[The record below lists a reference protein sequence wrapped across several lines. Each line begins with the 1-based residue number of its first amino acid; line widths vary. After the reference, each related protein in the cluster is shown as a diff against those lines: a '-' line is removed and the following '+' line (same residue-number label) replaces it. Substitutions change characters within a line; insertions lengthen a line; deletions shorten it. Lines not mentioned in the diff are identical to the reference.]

1 MMRVSQNT
9 LGMGTMKA
17 YEAIGLSL
25 VAEGVTDFFGLM
37 GDGNMWLWG
46 SLCRNPS
53 IKAYSA
59 RHESM
64 AVSMA
69 DGYARTTGKVGVA
82 MVTCGPGLTQ
92 CGTSLIAAY
101 RGRTP
106 VVLIAGEIMQGAKN
120 KTQSMDQRRFAEAS
134 YARFHTVTSLDN
146 MAEEIAEAFYAARIH
161 RVPVVLNLP
170 MDLQEESFDW
180 DYEYRPSTQFLP
192 PRVETPS
199 PDLLAPVIEKLIA
212 AERPVI
218 IAGRGAIASGA
229 KDEII
234 ALSDRVGALL
244 ATSLQGKGYFAG
256 HPWDIGIAGAFASA
270 PSEQLLAEADFVLG
284 VGAELGYY
292 TTEGGLLFPSAEVAR
307 IDIKPMPE
315 EIGVIPGLFVQG
327 DGRKSVA
334 ALNEAVAARQ
344 VRKQGLRTPET
355 RAILDAP
362 PHRFEAP
369 ADGLDPRA
377 LANHLGA
384 ALPKGVLLTCGAGH
398 FFSWVAMYVPLP
410 EGAEIQYSYNFGA
423 VGQGIGVSI
432 GTGAG
437 NPGRPHVVIEGDGS
451 LMFNLQELETVVR
464 HKMQMVLVVWN
475 DAGYGAEVH
484 KLVAKGFDEK
494 LAQWES
500 PDFVAL
506 AKAFGGDGVKL
517 GAVSDIG
524 GAIAEG
530 LRKGGL
536 YLIDA
541 RVSPSTPTDPYAKVH
556 FGRES
561 HAPLLRPLA

>member
-1 MMRVSQNT
+1 V
-9 LGMGTMKA
+9 KA
-17 YEAIGLSL
+17 YEAIAQSL
-25 VAEGVTDFFGLM
+25 IAEGVTDFFGLM

-46 SLCRNPS
+46 ALCRNPLV
-53 IKAYSA
+53 KPYNA

-69 DGYARTTGKVGVA
+69 DGYSRTTGKLGVA

-101 RGRTP
+101 RGKTP
-106 VVLIAGEIMQGAKN
+106 LVLIAGEIEPGAKN
-120 KTQSMDQRRFAEAS
+120 RTQSMDQRRFAEAS
-134 YARFHTVTSLDN
+134 SARFHTVTSLDN

-161 RVPVVLNLP
+161 RSPVVLNLP
-170 MDLQEESFDW
+170 MHLQEDELDW
-180 DYEYRPSTQFLP
+180 DYEYRPSMEFLP
-192 PRVETPS
+192 SRVETPS
-199 PDLLAPVIEKLIA
+199 PDLLAPVIERLIA

-218 IAGRGAIASGA
+218 IAGRGARAA
-229 KDEII
+229 NARDELIRL
-234 ALSDRVGALL
+234 ADRVGAVL

-307 IDIKPMPE
+307 IDIRAMPD
-315 EIGVIPGLFVQG
+315 EIGVIPGLYVQG
-327 DGRKSVA
+327 DARKSVA
-334 ALNEAVAARQ
+334 AINEVLESRQ
-344 VRKQGLRTPET
+344 VRREGFRTPAA
-355 RAILDAP
+355 RAVLDAP
-362 PHRFEAP
+362 PHGFEP
-369 ADGLDPRA
+369 PHDGLDPRA
-377 LANHLGA
+377 LARSLGE
-384 ALPKGVLLTCGAGH
+384 ALPKGALFTVGAGH
-398 FFSWVAMYVPLP
+398 FFAWIGMYAPLP
-410 EGAEIQYSYNFGA
+410 EGVEIQYSYGFGA
-423 VGQGIGVSI
+423 VGQGIGVAI

-437 NPGRPHVVIEGDGS
+437 NPGRPHIAVEGDGS
-451 LMFNLQELETVVR
+451 LMFNIQELETIVR

-475 DAGYGAEVH
+475 DTGYGAEVH

-500 PDFVAL
+500 PNFVAL
-506 AKAFGGDGVKL
+506 AKAFGGDGVL
-517 GAVSDIG
+517 LHDVAELPA
-524 GAIAEG
+524 AISAG

-541 RVSPSTPTDPYAKVH
+541 RVSPTTPTDPYAKVH

-561 HAPLLRPLA
+561 HAPLLRPAA

>member
-1 MMRVSQNT
+1 
-9 LGMGTMKA
+9 MKA
-17 YEAIGLSL
+17 YEAIGQSL
-25 VAEGVTDFFGLM
+25 KAEGMTDFFGLM

-46 SLCRNPS
+46 SLCRDPS
-53 IKAYSA
+53 IKAYNA

-92 CGTSLIAAY
+92 CGTSLIAAF

-106 VVLIAGEIMQGAKN
+106 VVLIAGEIQQGAKN
-120 KTQSMDQRRFAEAS
+120 KTQSMDQRRFVEAS
-134 YARFHTVTSLDN
+134 YARFHTVTSTDN
-146 MAEEIAEAFYAARIH
+146 MAEEIAEAFYAARVH

-170 MDLQEESFDW
+170 MDLQEETIDW
-180 DYEYRPSTQFLP
+180 DYEYQPSTRYLP
-192 PRVETPS
+192 PRIETPS
-199 PDLLAPVIEKLIA
+199 PELLAPVIEKLMA

-218 IAGRGAIASGA
+218 IAGRGAMMSGA
-229 KDEII
+229 KDAII
-234 ALSDRVGALL
+234 ELADRVGALL

-256 HPWDIGIAGAFASA
+256 HPWDVGIAGAFASA

-315 EIGVIPGLFVQG
+315 EIGVIPGLYVQG

-334 ALNEAVAARQ
+334 ALNEALAARQ
-344 VRKQGLRTPET
+344 VRKEGLRTAAT
-355 RAILDAP
+355 KAVLDAP
-362 PHRFEAP
+362 PHQFETP
-369 ADGLDPRA
+369 TDGLDPRA
-377 LANHLGA
+377 LAHHLGVG
-384 ALPKGVLLTCGAGH
+384 LPEGVLLTCGAGH
-398 FFSWVAMYVPLP
+398 FFSWVAMYMSLP
-410 EGAEIQYSYNFGA
+410 KRSEIQYSYNFGA
-423 VGQGIGVSI
+423 VGQGIGVAI

-437 NPGRPHVVIEGDGS
+437 NPGRQHVAVEGDGS
-451 LMFNLQELETVVR
+451 LMFNLQELESIVR

-517 GAVSDIG
+517 NAASEIG

-556 FGRES
+556 FGIES
-561 HAPLLRPLA
+561 HAPLLRPVA

>member
-1 MMRVSQNT
+1 
-9 LGMGTMKA
+9 MKA
-17 YEAIGLSL
+17 YEAIAQSL
-25 VAEGVTDFFGLM
+25 KAEGMTDFFGLM

-46 SLCRNPS
+46 ALCRDPA
-53 IKAYSA
+53 IKAYNA

-92 CGTSLIAAY
+92 CGTSLIAAW

-106 VVLIAGEIMQGAKN
+106 VVLIAGEIAAGAKN
-120 KTQSMDQRRFAEAS
+120 KTQSMDQRRFVEAS

-146 MAEEIAEAFYAARIH
+146 MAEEIAEAFYAARLH

-170 MDLQEESFDW
+170 MDLQEEELDW
-180 DYEYRPSTQFLP
+180 DYDYRPSTDFLP
-192 PRVETPS
+192 PRMETPS
-199 PDLLAPVIEKLIA
+199 PDALAPVIEKLIA

-218 IAGRGAIASGA
+218 IAGRGARAANA
-229 KDEII
+229 KDAII
-234 ALSDRVGALL
+234 ELADRVGALL

-256 HPWDIGIAGAFASA
+256 HEWDIGIAGAFASA
-270 PSEQLLAEADFVLG
+270 PSEHLLAEADFVLG

-307 IDIKPMPE
+307 IDIKAAPE

-327 DGRKSVA
+327 DGRKSVMA
-334 ALNEAVAARQ
+334 INEALAARQ
-344 VRKQGLRTPET
+344 VRKQGLRTQAT
-355 RAILDAP
+355 RAILEAP

-369 ADGLDPRA
+369 SDGLDPRS
-377 LANHLGA
+377 LAGHLGA
-384 ALPKGVLLTCGAGH
+384 ALPNGVLLTCGAGH
-398 FFSWVAMYVPLP
+398 FFSWVGMYMPLP

-423 VGQGIGVSI
+423 VGQGIGVAI

-437 NPGRPHVVIEGDGS
+437 NPSRQHVAVEGDGS
-451 LMFNLQELETVVR
+451 LMFNLQELETIVR

-475 DAGYGAEVH
+475 DSGYGAEVH

-500 PDFVAL
+500 PNFVAL

-517 GAVSDIG
+517 SATSEIG
-524 GAIAEG
+524 GAIADG
-530 LRKGGL
+530 LRQGGL

-541 RVSPSTPTDPYAKVH
+541 RVSPSTPTDNYAKVH
-556 FGRES
+556 FGIES
-561 HAPLLRPLA
+561 KAPLLRPVA